1 LFLDPQILLVDMPA
15 IFIVVMYV
23 DHNGLRT
30 HANRRAHTAAEFKE
44 HADKWGVWKPEGRT
58 ALFTRV
64 DK

>member
-1 LFLDPQILLVDMPA
+1 LILDPQVLLVD
-15 IFIVVMYV
+15 FTVFFVVMYV

-30 HANRRAHTAAEFKE
+30 HANRRAHTVAEFKE

-58 ALFTRV
+58 ALITRV